1 MMEFKQIIDNFKAK
15 NVQAGKLLGFSL
27 LPLLMKDL
35 VANGLNISHADGK
48 FYQDLAAEVF
58 SGESKDLQIDAVD
71 VLVLYGRMIPAAPQ
85 AVVEEKPAPKA
96 VAEAI
101 VEDDIIRT
109 DHLVDNIPNED
120 DEGDPFYIPPEER
133 LNLKPEDCEPAHID
147 HEFMA
152 LIGAKG
158 YEK

>member
-1 MMEFKQIIDNFKAK
+1 MMEFKQAITDFKAK
-15 NVQAGKLLGFSL
+15 HAQAGKHMGFSL

-35 VANGLNISHADGK
+35 VDRGLNISSVDGK
-48 FYQDLAAEVF
+48 FYQSLAAEIF
-58 SGESKDLQIDAVD
+58 DGESKDLQIDAMD
-71 VLVLYGRMIPAAPQ
+71 ALILLGKMIPAPK
-85 AVVEEKPAPKA
+85 VEEIKPVVKA
-96 VAEAI
+96 TTEAI
-101 VEDDIIRT
+101 IENDIIRT

-133 LNLKPEDCEPAHID
+133 LNLRPEDCEPAHID

>member
-15 NVQAGKLLGFSL
+15 NAQAGKHLGFSL

-58 SGESKDLQIDAVD
+58 SSESKDLQIDALD
-71 VLVLYGRMIPAAPQ
+71 ALMLLGRMIPPVPQ
-85 AVVEEKPAPKA
+85 VIEKKPALK